1 MTEESLATTEEGQP
15 QRCQVCEFPAIAGH
29 VEGEIAGER
38 YSLRLCEGC
47 FKYAILVLRAQYK
60 QKRLFDDDFD
70 FAELDGFG
78 RAARGDALQQ
88 SHQVL
93 SDADA
98 AGRAKRGEDAGMDDE
113 PKSS

>member
-1 MTEESLATTEEGQP
+1 MDESLATTEGQP
-15 QRCQVCEFPAIAGH
+15 QRCQVCEFPKIAGK

-70 FAELDGFG
+70 FVELDGFG
-78 RAARGDALQQ
+78 RSGHGDAVHKMLN
-88 SHQVL
+88 
-93 SDADA
+93 DADV
-98 AGRAKRGEDAGMDDE
+98 AGTAKRGEDAGMNDE